1 MKTRECGKTTAA
13 TKPLN
18 RKAMLAHTK
27 EIREV
32 YIVEKA

>member
-1 MKTRECGKTTAA
+1 MKTREIERICGKTTAA

-27 EIREV
+27 DIRV
-32 YIVEKA
+32 V